1 MFPSGQDNP
10 GTSYDERDLSTNSPS
25 MEEDEH
31 LYVDRS
37 EGDSNDDDLDIGEPF
52 IQSVIGPDGFREFIM
67 LPLWMINDFNSSI
80 KQQHFNTLKEKY
92 QIPIGILMHLPF
104 KHEKCYYK
112 GAEDVEVNE

>member
-1 MFPSGQDNP
+1 MFPSGQDDP